1 MLKAFNSELGHEKLW
16 KDRKPSDVMPTI
28 PHPWRAWKSTASF
41 EAAGILLV

>member
-28 PHPWRAWKSTASF
+28 PHLKEPEKHSKF
-41 EAAGILLV
+41 